1 MTEELESMH
10 GRYPEKALQ
19 LATVAW
25 LSEHF
30 SFEEVFGDVEAVG
43 ARFDSAGFIGGKPV
57 LIEFKT
63 SVSESMVAHREDRPM
78 SLESK
83 IAGCLGALYGNMED
97 DLSKAVNQRWTGSEP
112 PLVVVAANSFSR
124 SGLEA
129 LRALFEARSQD
140 WAFDYAAWRWTGTD
154 VETLLQGERPMGR
167 QIGYSQLVIP
177 KLIGRAARP
186 RARTQLELRVLAD
199 DAGLDQVFGAFVK
212 SATDE
217 GYRLKTTRWGLGAY
231 RGRKIFCAIYLT
243 DSQTRDGL
251 DAGLVIDYWDGNAP
265 LPGRAT
271 KPVGYL
277 NTNRRI
283 ATPEEV
289 RQLFAGLRSGVGDG
303 SA

>member
-1 MTEELESMH
+1 MQ
-10 GRYPEKALQ
+10 GRYPEKSLQ

-25 LSEHF
+25 LSEHLG
-30 SFEEVFGDVEAVG
+30 FEELFGDVEAVG

-63 SVSESMVAHREDRPM
+63 SVPESMVVHREDRPM

-83 IAGCLGALYGNMED
+83 IAGCLGALYCNMND
-97 DLSKAVNQRWTGSEP
+97 DLSEAVNQRWTRSEP

-140 WAFDYAAWRWTGTD
+140 WVFDYAAWRWTGTE
-154 VETLLQGERPMGR
+154 VETLLQGECPKGR
-167 QIGYSQLVIP
+167 QIDYSRLVIP
-177 KLIGRAARP
+177 TLIGRSTRP
-186 RARTQLELRVLAD
+186 RPRTRSELRAFASE
-199 DAGLDQVFGAFVK
+199 AGLEQVFDAFAE
-212 SATDE
+212 SAIDG
-217 GYRLKTTRWGLGAY
+217 GYRLQTTRWGLGAY
-231 RGRKIFCAIYLT
+231 RGRKIVCAIYLAEP
-243 DSQTRDGL
+243 QNLDGL
-251 DAGLVIDYWDGNAP
+251 DVGLVIDYWHGDAQ
-265 LPGRAT
+265 LPGTPT

-277 NTNRRI
+277 NTNRRV

-289 RQLFAGLRSGVGDG
+289 RQLFASLRSDLGAG